1 MCDGKIMI
9 HLPVRVIPL
18 QAGGPSYWP
27 GPALYI
33 QLVCDSRI
41 HMTRNL
47 ETIGNEE
54 FFRVQLQGFLDRDSL
69 MINLTATF

>member
-9 HLPVRVIPL
+9 HVPVRVIPL

>member
-9 HLPVRVIPL
+9 HVPVRVIPL
-18 QAGGPSYWP
+18 QAGAPSYWP

-47 ETIGNEE
+47 ETTGNEE
-54 FFRVQLQGFLDRDSL
+54 FFWVQLQGFLDRDSL